1 MKAAHPTGRPATVA
15 LRAGSLVLA
24 LLGFAQ
30 NVHAER
36 LANVPFC
43 IPPPLWRRPWFLVA
57 VTMIVALAAY
67 ALHRV
72 RVARL
77 LELER
82 VRTRIAADLHDD
94 IGSSL
99 TQIAILTE
107 VAQSRMT
114 GHDPAVIEPISRVS
128 SISRE
133 LVDSMS
139 EIVWAINPRYDRLQ
153 DLAARMRRFAADV
166 LTSRCI
172 ALRFRAPEPAVDVRM
187 SAEHRRQCLLVFKE
201 AIHNAVRH
209 SSGTEVAVEIE
220 LAGRV
225 LAWTVSD
232 NGIGFDPQRPSQGHG
247 LRSIEA
253 RARAMGGRLEI
264 TSRPGRGTTVRLSVA
279 LDNRAKLRRSPA
291 LCRETPCAHDPVSV
305 DGLTTAES

>member
-1 MKAAHPTGRPATVA
+1 MKAAHLTGPPATVA

-36 LANVPFC
+36 LAIPFC
-43 IPPPLWRRPWFLVA
+43 VTPPIWRRSWFLVA
-57 VTMIVALAAY
+57 VTIIVALAAY
-67 ALHRV
+67 ALHRI
-72 RVARL
+72 RIARL

-82 VRTRIAADLHDD
+82 MRTRIATDLHDD

-114 GHDPAVIEPISRVS
+114 GHDPAVVEPMLRVS
-128 SISRE
+128 AISRE

-139 EIVWAINPRYDRLQ
+139 EIVWAINPRHDRLQ

-166 LTSRCI
+166 LTSGRI
-172 ALRFRAPEPAVDVRM
+172 ALRFRAPEPPVDMPM
-187 SAEHRRQCLLVFKE
+187 SAEHRRQCFLVFKE

-209 SSGTEVAVEIE
+209 SGCTEVAVEIV
-220 LAGRV
+220 LVGRR

-232 NGIGFDPQRPSQGHG
+232 NGIGYDPKRPGQGHG
-247 LRSIEA
+247 LRSMEA
-253 RARAMGGRLEI
+253 RTQAMGGRLEI
-264 TSRPGRGTTVRLSVA
+264 TSLPGCGATVRFSVA
-279 LDNRAKLRRSPA
+279 LDQRAVPGRSPV
-291 LCRETPCAHDPVSV
+291 LPREASAAHDPVSV